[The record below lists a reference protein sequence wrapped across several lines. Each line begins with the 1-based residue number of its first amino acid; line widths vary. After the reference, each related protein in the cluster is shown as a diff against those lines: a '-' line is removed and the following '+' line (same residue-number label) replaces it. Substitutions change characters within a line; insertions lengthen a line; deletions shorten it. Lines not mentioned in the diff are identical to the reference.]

1 MMRRGYRLLFKY
13 DECRRPPKGRP
24 RGGLMTKKIKKKL
37 PCPIV
42 PWRGLEAGVHRIMA
56 IFMIPV

>member
-24 RGGLMTKKIKKKL
+24 RGGLMTKKIKKNFL
-37 PCPIV
+37 APLCLGEALRQVSIV
-42 PWRGLEAGVHRIMA
+42 LWRFL
-56 IFMIPV
+56 